1 MATNLTVPRNAPS
14 AEPKCPHSWDL
25 PMWPCNVWPGDSK
38 RARWI
43 VRAYRTEL
51 MQYGALSRVGK
62 TLVVNGRG
70 YAAWLDQRA
79 SHVASYLSNNPDMRK
94 APA

>member
-1 MATNLTVPRNAPS
+1 
-14 AEPKCPHSWDL
+14 
-25 PMWPCNVWPGDSK
+25 
-38 RARWI
+38 
-43 VRAYRTEL
+43 

-62 TLVVNGRG
+62 TLVVNGHG

-94 APA
+94 APPA